1 MNQPEKEGVQTVSKR
16 IIGAAVVGWL
26 FLLAGVLLSAFVFHI
41 FSLPE
46 GAIPWV
52 RAILSYI
59 AAFLCGFLAAKGVKR
74 KGFLKGFWA
83 GVLFVVI
90 DLIVVLTVQAQFRIW
105 NAIILLVLSVF
116 GGIVGINKKTKGKTK
131 KGILRP

>member
-41 FSLPE
+41 FSLSE

-52 RAILSYI
+52 SAILSYI
-59 AAFLCGFLAAKGVKR
+59 AAFLCGFLAAKGVKS

>member
-1 MNQPEKEGVQTVSKR
+1 MNQPEKEGVPTVSKR
-16 IIGAAVVGWL
+16 IIGAVFFGWL

-46 GAIPWV
+46 GGIPWV
-52 RAILSYI
+52 SAILSYI
-59 AAFLCGFLAAKGVKR
+59 AAFLCGFFAAKDAKR

-83 GVLFVVI
+83 GVLFVVVY
-90 DLIVVLTVQAQFRIW
+90 LIVVLAVQARFRIW
-105 NAIILLVLSVF
+105 NALILLVLSVF